1 MAVRNFT
8 TSSIKTNSQRNSLF
22 SNAADLGPST
32 AIVQDGSVYESIN
45 LTFGGTNASFG
56 NCNNTRSYAAALA
69 SSTRALAIG
78 GYQGT
83 QKTIEYVTIATAGN
97 GTTFGNLVNQK
108 YFAAGSGSATRGI
121 ISGGYPNTAYEYVT
135 IATTG
140 DATAFGAAYDGNTKE
155 ALAAF
160 SSPTRS
166 VDGGGSNTGYDDTI
180 RYVTIATT
188 GSGTFFGNLTVKKR
202 YSSGCSTS
210 VRGIF
215 QGGQSA
221 SGGANYTNVI
231 DYVTIATTG
240 NATDFGDLSAQR
252 GFTTSASNSTRGF
265 CIGGRD
271 TSDNSVSTI
280 EYVTIATTGNSV
292 SFGSSVTTSYLNSAC
307 SSAHGGLQ

>member
-8 TSSIKTNSQRNSLF
+8 TSSIKTNSQRNSFF
-22 SNAADLGPST
+22 SGAADLAPST
-32 AIVQDGSVYESIN
+32 AIINNGSVYESIN

-56 NCNNTRSYAAALA
+56 NTNNARSYAGALA

-97 GTTFGNLVNQK
+97 GTTFGNLVNSK

-140 DATAFGAAYDGNTKE
+140 DATAFGNATAGEKE
-155 ALAAF
+155 ALGAF

-166 VDGGGSNTGYDDTI
+166 VDFGGNGASGYNNGI

-188 GSGTFFGNLTVKKR
+188 GNGTSFGDLTVAKR
-202 YSSGCSTS
+202 YTSGCSTS
-210 VRGIF
+210 VRGIS

-221 SGGANYTNVI
+221 SGSSNYTNVI

-240 NATDFGDLSAQR
+240 NATDFGDLSAKR
-252 GFTTSASNSTRGF
+252 GFTASASNSTRGF

-271 TSDNSVSTI
+271 TSDASVSAI
-280 EYVTIATTGNSV
+280 EYVVISTTGNSV
-292 SFGSSVTTSYLNSAC
+292 SFGNVTTTYLDSAC
-307 SSAHGGLQ
+307 SSAHGGL

>member
-8 TSSIKTNSQRNSLF
+8 TSSIKTNSQRNSFF
-22 SNAADLGPST
+22 SGAADLGPST
-32 AIVQDGSVYESIN
+32 AIINNGSVYESIN

-56 NCNNTRSYAAALA
+56 NTNNARSYAGALA

-166 VDGGGSNTGYDDTI
+166 VDGGGSHPSYDNTI

-188 GSGTFFGNLTVKKR
+188 GSGTFFGNLTVAKR

-221 SGGANYTNVI
+221 SGSSNYTNVI

-240 NATDFGDLSAQR
+240 NATDFGDLSAKR
-252 GFTTSASNSTRGF
+252 GFTASASNSIRGF

-280 EYVTIATTGNSV
+280 EYVTINTTGNSV
-292 SFGSSVTTSYLNSAC
+292 SFGDVTTTYLNSAC
-307 SSAHGGLQ
+307 SSAHGGL